1 MSDIKEFKV
10 TGAALTKDTRRK
22 RKQSGGEAAATLN
35 QVAGQGLATKYVDP
49 GAEAIASTY
58 AGQVSKVLQT
68 SFGPDKAQ
76 QFGGKKQAGGN
87 TGAIV
92 SLSSTRGPSGDPNA
106 VTPVVSGV
114 APSGP
119 APVGG
124 GLTLAPRRK
133 NRISLRA
140 KKGGSLSTPSV
151 PLVGGTRKA
160 RKIHLGVKG
169 VTARLQR
176 AKKAKKQAMSAPI
189 SQVKA
194 KLESAGVIKKSS
206 KAPETMLRTMYA
218 DLLITKKG
226 L

>member
-1 MSDIKEFKV
+1 MSEVKEFKV
-10 TGAALTKDTRRK
+10 TGGALAKDTRRK
-22 RKQSGGEAAATLN
+22 RKQFGGEAAATLN
-35 QVAGQGLATKYVDP
+35 QVAGQGLATKYIDP
-49 GAEAIASTY
+49 GADAMASTY
-58 AGQVSKVLQT
+58 SGQVSRVLQT
-68 SFGPDKAQ
+68 NFGPDKAQ
-76 QFGGKKQAGGN
+76 QFGGKKQSGGN
-87 TGAIV
+87 TGATV
-92 SLSSTRGPSGDPNA
+92 GLSSTRAPSGDPST

-119 APVGG
+119 APIGG

-140 KKGGSLSTPSV
+140 KKGGSMSTPPI

-194 KLESAGVIKKSS
+194 KLESVGVIKKSS